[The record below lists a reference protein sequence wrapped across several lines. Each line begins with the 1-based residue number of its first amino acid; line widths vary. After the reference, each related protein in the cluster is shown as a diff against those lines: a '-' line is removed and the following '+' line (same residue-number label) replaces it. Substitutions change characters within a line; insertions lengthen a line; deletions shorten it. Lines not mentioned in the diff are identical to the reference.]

1 MSNNSLSMN
10 DIPDEVLIEVFTSLD
25 FPAVIALRLTC
36 RRFYAISK
44 SLAVWLGAFRWISQD
59 AEEWRSQL
67 ENIPQQSRSAEQL
80 EKLVTRM
87 VRFER
92 NWSSTRPTPQRIAY
106 FEGTQGNRT
115 ALLPGG
121 RWFLA
126 TTMDKSGRVLCYDFE
141 AQEIAPKTLLEC
153 PLGDRDVWAMAF
165 AVDQT
170 ASPLE
175 FDLALEFANQDQ
187 FFVASKEPRVMS
199 VWRVR
204 SDGPDGTLSAKVMRI
219 FPVYRRTPVQQP
231 LSLSGDWLLRL
242 SYGQSYSPIL
252 TVHRWR
258 GHQEGSIAD
267 FILLPQAGCE
277 PLENVSL
284 LPDLRIITVSHS
296 RVELYAPATHP
307 WKPSPIIPPTL
318 PRSSPTWVFEY
329 PPPHRLLQLSVSR
342 LVYGRKKT
350 AAMFALHN
358 GETLFNFRIA
368 LTPASTTNDDSSKPP
383 TDLPEP
389 QVTSVS
395 LRPMTGLEFMC
406 LGSSHTIRS
415 SANTNAAI
423 FATFPQHSRLRALRW
438 FSGVRDEPDKLVGTP
453 ARAVKSKFVAPFESG
468 AGRWMV
474 DEQSGRVVCMTK
486 ERQWAV
492 LYFA

>member
-1 MSNNSLSMN
+1 MNYHSLSMD
-10 DIPDEVLIEVFTSLD
+10 DIPDDVLVEIFTSLD
-25 FPAVIALRLTC
+25 FPSIIVLRLTC
-36 RRFYAISK
+36 RRFYSISK
-44 SLAVWLGAFRWISQD
+44 SLAVWLDAFRWISQD

-67 ENIPQQSRSAEQL
+67 ENLPEASRSAEEL

-92 NWSSTRPTPQRIAY
+92 NWSSARPTPQRVAY
-106 FEGTQGNRT
+106 FDGAHGNRT

-121 RWFLA
+121 RWFLS
-126 TTMDKSGRVLCYDFE
+126 TTMDKSGRVFYYDFE
-141 AQEIAPKTLLEC
+141 TQDIAPRTLVEC
-153 PLGDRDVWAMAF
+153 PLGDRDVWAMTF
-165 AVDQT
+165 TVDQT

-187 FFVASKEPRVMS
+187 FFVASREPRVMS
-199 VWRVR
+199 VWRVK
-204 SDGPDGTLSAKVMRI
+204 SDPANGTLSANVMRI

-258 GHQEGSIAD
+258 GQQEGSVAD
-267 FILLPQAGCE
+267 FILLPQVGCE

-284 LPDLRIITVSHS
+284 LPDLRIVTVSHS
-296 RVELYAPATHP
+296 RVELYAPTTHP
-307 WKPSPIIPPTL
+307 WKPSPIVPPTL

-368 LTPASTTNDDSSKPP
+368 LAPTTDDTDSLSKLPA
-383 TDLPEP
+383 DLQEP
-389 QVTSVS
+389 QVSSVS

-415 SANTNAAI
+415 SLNTNAAI

-438 FSGVRDEPDKLVGTP
+438 FSGTGDEQEKLVGTP
-453 ARAVKSKFVAPFESG
+453 ARAVKTKFVAPFESG

-474 DEQSGRVVCMTK
+474 DEQSGRV
-486 ERQWAV
+486 E
-492 LYFA
+492 